1 MPMAMKFDRN
11 NSEKRKSAREQFE
24 AKRNKWVVKG
34 KPKWTFCHTLLF
46 GIGAMISLTFMS
58 IVYNYI
64 TGAEEFP

>member
-34 KPKWTFCHTLLF
+34 KPKWT
-46 GIGAMISLTFMS
+46 
-58 IVYNYI
+58 
-64 TGAEEFP
+64 TGCWSHAVDPRLVRDAARG